1 MPTYVYECKE
11 CYFLWEL
18 VQSMKDE
25 SVKVCSECGKES
37 ARRIL
42 QSPALTA
49 DATPN
54 RGRNKIPPRR
64 PNNNWERG
72 KAGEHRA
79 DGSFVPYVKADGD
92 NIPIKEFADNR
103 SKYEGLLRERK
114 NKQSTTK

>member
-25 SVKVCSECGKES
+25 PVKVCSECGKES
-37 ARRIL
+37 AKRIL

-54 RGRNKIPPRR
+54 RTRNKVPPRR
-64 PNNNWERG
+64 VEPSWEKG
-72 KAGEHRA
+72 IAGESRP
-79 DGSFVPYVKADGD
+79 DGSFAPYLKPSDGT
-92 NIPIKEFADNR
+92 PMGVKEFADNR
-103 SKYEGLLRERK
+103 GKYEKRLRK
-114 NKQSTTK
+114 IKQGN